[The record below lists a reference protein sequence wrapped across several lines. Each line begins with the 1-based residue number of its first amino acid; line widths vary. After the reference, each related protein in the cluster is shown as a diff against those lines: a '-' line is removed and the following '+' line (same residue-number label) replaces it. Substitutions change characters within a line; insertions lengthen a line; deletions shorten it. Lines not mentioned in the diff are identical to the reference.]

1 MIVPLRLAAAI
12 LALALFAP
20 PGHAQSTQSLELAG
34 RLYVRSGLAAQMKFV
49 PAQFEQGLEDYR
61 GKLPGEVLAALAE
74 SGKKAFAADALRDEI
89 VPVLAQ
95 KLPPADM
102 KKTLAWLGGP
112 VGRRVTR
119 AEESAAGN
127 TTQENMRAYL
137 ESEKPTKPER
147 AGSIADLIEAT
158 NAVEVGASF
167 IEAISL
173 GIAVGMDSTQP
184 VEKRIG
190 VSNLRSRLRT
200 VMPPE
205 KVRAAVGAML
215 PPMYRYIYRN
225 TGDADLAAYVKFSR
239 SPLGQRYNEAATAA
253 LVAALAG
260 ASVRVGEA
268 LPAAAETKQI

>member
-1 MIVPLRLAAAI
+1 VIVPLRLAAAL

-20 PGHAQSTQSLELAG
+20 PGRAQPAQALELAG
-34 RLYVRSGLAAQMKFV
+34 RLYLRSGLAAQMQTI

-61 GKLPGEVLAALAE
+61 GKLPEEVIAALAE
-74 SGKKAFAADALRDEI
+74 SGKKAFAEDALRDEI
-89 VPVLAQ
+89 VRALAQ
-95 KLPPADM
+95 KLSAADM

-119 AEESAAGN
+119 AEELAAGK
-127 TTQENMRAYL
+127 TTQENMREYL
-137 ESEKPTKPER
+137 ESEKPPRPER
-147 AGSIADLIEAT
+147 ARSIADLMEAT
-158 NAVEVGASF
+158 NAVEIGASF

-173 GIAVGMDSTQP
+173 GMAAGMDAAQP
-184 VEKRIG
+184 AEKRIG
-190 VSNLRSRLRT
+190 VSNLRSRQRA

-205 KVRAAVGAML
+205 KVRATVGAML
-215 PPMYRYIYRN
+215 PPMYRFIYRN

-268 LPAAAETKQI
+268 LPAAAGRKQI

>member
-1 MIVPLRLAAAI
+1 MRIPAAAL
-12 LALALFAP
+12 LALALCAP
-20 PGHAQSTQSLELAG
+20 PGHAQPAQALELAG
-34 RLYVRSGLAAQMKFV
+34 RLYLRSGLAAQMQTI

-61 GKLPGEVLAALAE
+61 GKLPDEVIAALAE
-74 SGKKAFAADALRDEI
+74 SGKKAFAEDALRDEI
-89 VPVLAQ
+89 VRALAH

-119 AEESAAGN
+119 AEELAAGK

-137 ESEKPTKPER
+137 ESEKPVKPGR
-147 AGSIADLIEAT
+147 ARSIADLIEAS
-158 NAVEVGASF
+158 NAVEIGASF

-173 GIAVGMDSTQP
+173 GLAVGMDAAQP
-184 VEKRIG
+184 VEKRVG
-190 VSNLRSRLRT
+190 VSNLRARQRA

-205 KVRAAVGAML
+205 QVRATVGAML
-215 PPMYRYIYRN
+215 PPMYRFIYRS

-253 LVAALAG
+253 LLAAMAG

-268 LPAAAETKQI
+268 LPAAAERKQI